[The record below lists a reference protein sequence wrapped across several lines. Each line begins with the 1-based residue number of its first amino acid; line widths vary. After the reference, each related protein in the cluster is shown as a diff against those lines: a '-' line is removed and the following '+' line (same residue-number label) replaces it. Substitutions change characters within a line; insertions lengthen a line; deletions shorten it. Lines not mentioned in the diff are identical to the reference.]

1 VVIPP
6 HWFTNEDRVT
16 YHSDGYVERTCVH
29 CHKMF
34 QIARDNTFTFD
45 CGFQDQF
52 HPVFVYQPKEPA

>member
-1 VVIPP
+1 
-6 HWFTNEDRVT
+6 VT